1 MSCIRRSAV
10 TLFDSIAACGSV
22 LILVSIVAK
31 TIAAE
36 ARDDGGAMVLV
47 MAVVRR
53 WILLCGSG
61 IASHA

>member
-1 MSCIRRSAV
+1 MV
-10 TLFDSIAACGSV
+10 VLFPV
-22 LILVSIVAK
+22 VAK

-36 ARDDGGAMVLV
+36 ARNDGGAMVLV